1 MIALG
6 NEYVAMLMKNGFN
19 KGNFLGIYGLGF
31 RAYISIRETLLKE
44 KWDSIIFFIRVY
56 LKKQCN

>member
-1 MIALG
+1 
-6 NEYVAMLMKNGFN
+6 MLMKNGFN